1 MRSIRFLGAVAAIL
15 LLLPVLIAACS
26 DDENASRRGI
36 DGAPASFDEALATDI
51 AFAEGPPEP
60 PSLVGRSFAA
70 ESQAAIGV
78 EAEPPFAPQPEPAA
92 APSPQE
98 APPAVLQVIERRI
111 ISNGF
116 IAITV
121 DAVPPAVSQVE
132 GLADS
137 LGGFVE
143 QLSVFGQ
150 GERAQAEIT
159 IRVPQD
165 RFSDA
170 LERLRQL
177 GDVQEEN
184 LNSQDVTEQF
194 IDLEARLRST
204 EREEES
210 LLNLLQRA
218 DTVQEILTIERELA
232 RVRSEIERFQGQLNF
247 LERRVALATITVS
260 LFGPEARITEPP
272 SANLTLEVS
281 NVTRTVNEL
290 REFVASLDGV
300 IDRVTVNVNQDEE
313 FAAMSV
319 RVPRADFVQALAS
332 IEGRGEVITKQLR
345 EGEGSFDPDA
355 PLPDEPDAR
364 IDLRLIEQEDGS
376 DAGLIAAIVVPSV
389 AVALAL
395 VAGAIALQGRRR
407 RPPTP

>member
-1 MRSIRFLGAVAAIL
+1 MRSIRLLGAVAAIL
-15 LLLPVLIAACS
+15 LLLPVLIAACG

-36 DGAPASFDEALATDI
+36 DGADSSFDESLATDI
-51 AFAEGPPEP
+51 AFAEGAPAAPI
-60 PSLVGRSFAA
+60 VAGRAVAA
-70 ESQAAIGV
+70 ESQAAFAV
-78 EAEPPFAPQPEPAA
+78 EPEPTFAPEPEPAA
-92 APSPQE
+92 APRAPE
-98 APPAVLQVIERRI
+98 APAAALQVIERRI

-143 QLSVFGQ
+143 QLSVFGE

-184 LNSQDVTEQF
+184 INSQDVTEQF
-194 IDLEARLRST
+194 IDLEARLRSA

-247 LERRVALATITVS
+247 LERRVALAGITVS

-272 SANLTLEVS
+272 SASLTVAVS
-281 NVTRTVNEL
+281 DVTRTVTSL
-290 REFVASLDGV
+290 RELIASLDGV
-300 IDRVTVNVNQDEE
+300 VDRVIINVDEDQESAALNLRVGRAE
-313 FAAMSV
+313 FA
-319 RVPRADFVQALAS
+319 QAVAS
-332 IEGRGEVITKQLR
+332 IEDRGDVLRKQLS
-345 EGEGSFDPDA
+345 EGERSFDPEA
-355 PLPDEPDAR
+355 GEPDEPDAPIR
-364 IDLRLIEQEDGS
+364 VQLLEDDSGS

-389 AVALAL
+389 AVALA
-395 VAGAIALQGRRR
+395 VAAAAIALQRRRR
-407 RPPTP
+407 RPSTP